1 MGAHAVR
8 PCKVVLRPSSF
19 VLILLPLPLAPHSR
33 LGPYLVL
40 APLGAGGMGEVYK
53 ATDTRL
59 DRLVA
64 IKTLRSELAT
74 DPERR
79 LRFEREARAVAALSH
94 PHICTLHDVGRQD
107 GIEYLVMELLD
118 GDTLAARL
126 GRGPM
131 PLPEALA
138 CATQIA
144 QGLAAAHRRGIIH
157 RDLKPANVM
166 LTRGGAKLLD
176 FGLAKSPLEPGVVDG
191 ATETASSLT
200 GRGEILGTLHY
211 MAPEQLEGRPVDA
224 RTDVFAFGL
233 ILHEMVTGT
242 RAFAGETPATLIGA
256 ILHTT
261 PPAVSSVVQGSPPAL
276 DALIAGCL
284 AKDPDERWSS
294 GQDILLQLRAIATVR
309 GLVAGHEVDP
319 PSRSRERLAW
329 TVAGIA
335 GAAALAL
342 AVATAGRLSP
352 VEPAATPQVYALTVP
367 LGSRFDYSDAPQVS
381 PDGRFVAFAASDEAG
396 RLFLHVKGREEVEP
410 RRLAETDD
418 ASMPFWSPDSRSIG
432 YFASGQLKTI
442 AVGGGA
448 PQTLTRAPVPRGGTW
463 TRDGRILFVPLPSM
477 PLLSVPAT
485 GGPAT
490 PVPNQ
495 REGQVRWFP
504 QILPD
509 QRHYLYLGMHER
521 GPMLFVGDLASDS
534 IREIAP
540 SIASAIYA
548 EPGYLLM
555 RREQALVAQRFDT
568 STFQLTGVPFV
579 VQDRVGF
586 NAMTYQALFSASDE
600 GTLVSIPATPASQLT
615 WFDADGRR
623 VGPAAPAAQH
633 ITLCVTGDG
642 RHVVYDVA
650 DRETANL
657 DLWSLPTSPGGTP
670 TRLTFDP
677 RVDFYPVCAPD
688 GSDVAFASLRAGR
701 PNVFRLSLSAP
712 GSETPIVQSPL
723 PKIPTHWSRPGGT
736 LLYSEIDPAAASW
749 DIKRI
754 DIGGTQS
761 ATVIGTDNDERAGR
775 LSPDG
780 RWLAYLSFETG
791 RGQIYVQ
798 PMPATGA
805 RWQVTQN
812 GGKHPQWSAS
822 GRELYYVAPEMK
834 VMAVPVAVAGGAFSI
849 GAPRILLDARLSPND
864 RTGQGCQYAVLAD
877 GRIIAITSSDAPV
890 PATVTL
896 NWASRKP

>member
-1 MGAHAVR
+1 
-8 PCKVVLRPSSF
+8 
-19 VLILLPLPLAPHSR
+19 
-33 LGPYLVL
+33 
-40 APLGAGGMGEVYK
+40 MGEVYK

-64 IKTLRSELAT
+64 IKTLRGELAA

-118 GDTLAARL
+118 GETLAARL
-126 GRGPM
+126 GRGPL
-131 PLPEALA
+131 PLHEMLA
-138 CATQIA
+138 CATEIA
-144 QGLAAAHRRGIIH
+144 EGLAAAHRRGIVH

-191 ATETASSLT
+191 GAETASSLT
-200 GRGEILGTLHY
+200 GKGQILGTLHY

-233 ILHEMVTGT
+233 ILHEMATGT
-242 RAFAGETPATLIGA
+242 RAFSGETPATLIGA

-261 PPAVSSVVQGSPPAL
+261 PPAVSSVVPGAPPAL
-276 DALIAGCL
+276 DVLIAGCL
-284 AKDPDERWSS
+284 AKEPDERWSS
-294 GQDILLQLRAIATVR
+294 AQDVLLQLRAITAAR
-309 GLVAGHEVDP
+309 GIVPAPDLHPA
-319 PSRSRERLAW
+319 SRPRERLAW

-335 GAAALAL
+335 GAVALVL
-342 AVATAGRLSP
+342 AVATAVRPRAG
-352 VEPAATPQVYALTVP
+352 EPAAAPQVYAMTPP

-381 PDGRFVAFAASDEAG
+381 PDGRYVAFAASDAAG
-396 RLFLHVKGREEVEP
+396 RLALHVKSRDEVEP

-418 ASMPFWSPDSRSIG
+418 ASMPFWSPDSRVIG

-448 PQTLTRAPVPRGGTW
+448 PQTLARAPVPRGGTW

-477 PLLSVPAT
+477 QLFSVAAT

-490 PVPNQ
+490 PVPHQ
-495 REGQVRWFP
+495 PEGQVRWFP

-509 QRHYLYLGMHER
+509 QRHYLFLGMHAR
-521 GPMLFVGDLASDS
+521 GPMLFVGDLESDR

-540 SIASAIYA
+540 SISSAVYA
-548 EPGYLLM
+548 DPGYLLM

-568 STFQLTGVPFV
+568 STFQLQGVPFV

-586 NAMTYQALFSASDE
+586 NAMTYQALFSASNE
-600 GTLVSIPATPASQLT
+600 GTLVSIPATPVSQLT
-615 WFDADGRR
+615 WFDRDGHPL
-623 VGPAAPAAQH
+623 GPAAPPGQH

-677 RVDFYPVCAPD
+677 RVDFYPVCAPEGGD
-688 GSDVAFASLRAGR
+688 IAFASLRAGR
-701 PNVFRLSLSAP
+701 PNIFRLSLSAP
-712 GSETPIVQSPL
+712 GSETALVQSPF
-723 PKIPTHWSRPGGT
+723 PKIPTDWSRQGGT

-749 DIKRI
+749 NIKRI

-761 ATVIGTDNDERAGR
+761 TTVIGTNSDERAGR

-780 RWLAYLSFETG
+780 RWLAFLSFETG

-805 RWQVTQN
+805 RWQVTQD
-812 GGKHPQWSAS
+812 GGKYPQWSAS
-822 GRELYYVAPEMK
+822 GRELYYVSPEMK
-834 VMAVPVAVAGGAFSI
+834 VMAAPIAVANGSLSI
-849 GAPRILLDARLSPND
+849 GTPRILLDTRLSPND

-877 GRIIAITSSDAPV
+877 GRIIASTSSDTPV

-896 NWASRKP
+896 NWSARKP